1 MFRYQS
7 NMRAI
12 VIAALTILVCLVCLT
27 GATLALFT
35 SNEEDGRIGII
46 TTAGNVAVD
55 IVDAEYDEISLV
67 GNVLK
72 FQTSATNRE
81 AKFEPGA
88 TFRTQGFQIKNVGS
102 VPVNFRLYISRD
114 EEIDAEFTMEEFL
127 SAFDIWISTN
137 PDNHVGAQSLN
148 EFAGTLPV
156 DQASDT
162 YYLFVRMKDDAG
174 NEFQGRSYEGIGI
187 TVYAVQGNVSVEE

>member
-55 IVDAEYDEISLV
+55 IVDAEYNEISLV
-67 GNVLK
+67 GNVLQ

-148 EFAGTLPV
+148 EFTGTLPV
-156 DQASDT
+156 DHVSDT